1 MIKEKEASAPAKK
14 GGFRKANKA
23 NSKAEIKS
31 AKPKSKAST
40 KTKATTKT
48 KAKKEEA
55 QEKEVE
61 VKATKPRIIKKL
73 VSTTP

>member
-40 KTKATTKT
+40 KTKTST
-48 KAKKEEA
+48 KAKPKEDA
-55 QEKEVE
+55 QEEVE